1 MANSRCGIAYWPSP
15 SYILGRPSFATTR
28 YSLLAT
34 RYSLLATRYSL
45 LATRYSLLAT
55 RYSLLAT
62 RYSLLAPHLLRHLN
76 DAAQLRPLLVLG
88 QQIALLGR
96 GKAALAG
103 DAELLERGV
112 FRRLLDAALE
122 LVRAFELA

>member
-1 MANSRCGIAYWPSP
+1 MRD
-15 SYILGRPSFATTR
+15 
-28 YSLLAT
+28 SLLAVALIYP
-34 RYSLLATRYSL
+34 RSSVLCY
-45 LATRYSLLAT
+45 YSLLAT

-122 LVRAFELA
+122 LVLAFELAALGGDDAEHDELALGQHAQRLEAAGARI